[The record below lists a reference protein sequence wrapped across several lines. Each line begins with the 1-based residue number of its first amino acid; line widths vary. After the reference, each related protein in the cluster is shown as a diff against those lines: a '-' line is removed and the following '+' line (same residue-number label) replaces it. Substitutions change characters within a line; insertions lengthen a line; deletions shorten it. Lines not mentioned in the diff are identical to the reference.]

1 MSITIF
7 FISVLAF
14 DGRTDHQVVK
24 VGMTNKVHAPRFL
37 LVAKCRAIQ
46 DIWMNSHVISSMTTA
61 IIMLLLGTWK
71 QKHVWQISVLN
82 AAVSWNSILSAKI
95 SSARAA
101 DCLLQGKK
109 STNYATRRKINL
121 WIRKGEHMILIWNG
135 GKPQRRINKKQ
146 CVKR

>member
-1 MSITIF
+1 M
-7 FISVLAF
+7 LAF

-46 DIWMNSHVISSMTTA
+46 DIWMNSHVISSMTTV

-71 QKHVWQISVLN
+71 HKHVWQISVLN

-135 GKPQRRINKKQ
+135 GKPLRRINKKQ